1 MSIFNKNSEA
11 IFDTISNSSGVKY
24 YSFFSRICIFAQLGK
39 NFDSEY
45 ELFYELLFD
54 FFP

>member
-24 YSFFSRICIFAQLGK
+24 YSLLSRICIFAQLEK
-39 NFDSEY
+39 NFDS